1 MKAKRMLA
9 AALSAATLLTAL
21 PTALAAD
28 GSGPA
33 TRGEVCAVLVAAADD
48 YNPGVTAADVMHGDP
63 GGDLRESDPV
73 TRAEALVML
82 QRAFGGLPAPQGDNA
97 RKGYPASN
105 FTDVPAW
112 AQAELADVFASGI
125 VAGTSETTFSPD
137 DPVTMDQLDLFIHR
151 TYSLFG
157 RNLKDDFYAT
167 VNKSWLDSSVIPAGQ
182 AQNGTLAEKMYDTEP
197 LNALIRQAVAN
208 PEGEDAQRIAALY
221 NNILDW
227 DARNAAGIEPIRPYL
242 EAAEAAQSVDEVM
255 AVKKRI
261 AEDLAGNF
269 LAGFSLSGDAR
280 DSTRYTVGFS
290 AFSPSQTKEVY
301 AADSGSQKDAYLA
314 YVQKL
319 FEIGGADAQSA
330 AADAQRIWEMEK
342 ELSTHALDRQDQG
355 NVDLTYNVYTMDELK
370 ALFPTL
376 DLDDIYAQSGL
387 ARSDDQIIVSD
398 VGLLE
403 ASPKYFTEEHLDDL
417 KAYLR
422 LSILAGY
429 GGYLSRDFQ
438 DASNAYQEAFLGI
451 SGTLSDEAMATQLVQ
466 QYLSDELG
474 RLYAAEYFSE
484 EAKADV
490 EDMVYDFID
499 IYKDRI
505 RSLKWMSDTTKAK
518 AIEKLD
524 ALGVKVGYPDEGKW
538 NDYFKG
544 VTLKTADEGGSYFDN
559 IITMMKAQQQMLIKW
574 QNQPV
579 NKDLWPMAAYT
590 VNACYVS
597 TSNEIVFPAGILQA
611 PLYDVNASREQNLG
625 GIGYVIAHE
634 ITHAFDNNGAK
645 FDKNGNATD
654 WWTPED
660 YAAFQQLCD
669 DVVSYYDG
677 IEAAPG
683 ITCNGSLTLS
693 ENIADLGAAQ
703 CILEAAQ
710 REEDPDLETMFR
722 SIANTWCSTMP
733 RDTAAYYATLDV
745 HAQDKLRANRVLQTL
760 DEFYTT
766 FGITEG
772 DGMWVAPKDRVSIW

>member
-1 MKAKRMLA
+1 MKAKQLLA
-9 AALSAATLLTAL
+9 AALSAATLLTSL
-21 PTALAAD
+21 PAALAAD
-28 GSGPA
+28 GSAPA
-33 TRGEVCAVLVAAADD
+33 TRSEVCAALVAAADD

-63 GGDLRESDPV
+63 NGDLRENDPV

-112 AQAELADVFASGI
+112 AQAELTDVFASGI
-125 VAGTSETTFSPD
+125 VAGTSATTFSPD
-137 DPVTMDQLDLFIHR
+137 APVTMDQLDLFIHR
-151 TYSLFG
+151 TYTLFG
-157 RNLKDDFYAT
+157 SNLKDDFYAT

-182 AQNGTLAEKMYDTEP
+182 AQTGTLAEKMYDTEP

-208 PEGEDAQRIAALY
+208 PAGEDAQRIAALY
-221 NNILDW
+221 TNILDW

-242 EAAEAAQSVDEVM
+242 EAAESAQSVDEVM
-255 AVKKRI
+255 AVKKQI
-261 AEDLAGNF
+261 AEDLAGNL
-269 LAGFSLSGDAR
+269 LAGFSLSADAK

-290 AFSPSQTKEVY
+290 AFSPSLTKEVY
-301 AADSGSQKDAYLA
+301 AADSGSQKDAYLT
-314 YVQKL
+314 YIQTL

-330 AADAQRIWEMEK
+330 AADARRIWEMEK
-342 ELSTHALDRQDQG
+342 ELSTHALDRQDMS

-376 DLDDIYAQSGL
+376 DLDDLYAQSGL

-398 VGLLE
+398 VRLLE

-438 DASNAYQEAFLGI
+438 DAADAYQEAFLGI

-499 IYKDRI
+499 IYADRI
-505 RSLKWMSDTTKAK
+505 RSLDWMSDATKQK

-544 VTLKTADEGGSYFDN
+544 VTLKTVAEGGSYFDN
-559 IITMMKAQQQMLIKW
+559 IITMMKAQEQMLIEW
-574 QNQPV
+574 QSKPV

-590 VNACYVS
+590 VNACYVP

-645 FDKNGNATD
+645 FDKDGNAAD
-654 WWTPED
+654 WWTAED

-669 DVVSYYDG
+669 EVTAYYDG
-677 IEAAPG
+677 VEAAPG
-683 ITCNGSLTLS
+683 ITCNGALTLS

-703 CILEAAQ
+703 CILAAAQ
-710 REEDPDLETMFR
+710 REDHPDLETLFR
-722 SIANTWCSTMP
+722 AMANTWCSTMS

-772 DGMWVAPKDRVSIW
+772 DGMWVSPEDRVAIW

>member
-1 MKAKRMLA
+1 MNAKRLLA
-9 AALSAATLLTAL
+9 AALSAATLLAAL
-21 PTALAAD
+21 PAALAAD
-28 GSGPA
+28 QTTPA
-33 TRGEVCAVLVAAADD
+33 TRGEVCAALVAAADD

-63 GGDLRESDPV
+63 DGSLRENDPV

-82 QRAFGGLPAPQGDNA
+82 QRAFDGLPAPQGDNA
-97 RKGYPASN
+97 RKGYPSSN

-112 AQAELADVFASGI
+112 AAEELADVFASGI

-137 DPVTMDQLDLFIHR
+137 EYVTMEQLDRFIHR
-151 TYSLFG
+151 TYALFG
-157 RNLKDDFYAT
+157 SNLRDDFYAA
-167 VNKSWLDSSVIPAGQ
+167 VNKTWLDSSVIPAGQ
-182 AQNGTLAEKMYDTEP
+182 TQNGTLAEKMYDTAP
-197 LNALIRQAVAN
+197 LHALIQDAAAN

-221 NNILDW
+221 TNILDW
-227 DARNAAGIEPIRPYL
+227 DARNAAGIEPIRLYL
-242 EAAEAAQSVDEVM
+242 EAAEAAQSVEDVM
-255 AVKKRI
+255 AVKKQI
-261 AEDLAGNF
+261 AEDLAGNL
-269 LAGFSLSGDAR
+269 LAGFSLSADAK

-290 AFSPSQTKEVY
+290 AFSPSLTKEVY
-301 AADSGSQKDAYLA
+301 AADSGSQKDAYLT
-314 YVQKL
+314 YIRTLYQ
-319 FEIGGADAQSA
+319 IGGADAESA
-330 AADAQRIWEMEK
+330 AADAQRVWEMEK
-342 ELSTHALDRQDQG
+342 ELSTHALDRQDYG
-355 NVDLTYNVYTMDELK
+355 NVDLTYHVYTMGELK

-376 DLDDIYAQSGL
+376 DLDDLYAQSGL
-387 ARSDDQIIVSD
+387 ARSDGQIIVSD

-403 ASPKYFTEEHLDDL
+403 ASPKYFTEAHLDDL

-438 DASNAYQEAFLGI
+438 DAANAYQEAFLGV
-451 SGTLSDEAMATQLVQ
+451 SGTMSDEDTATQLIQ

-474 RLYAAEYFSE
+474 RLYAQAYFSE

-505 RSLKWMSDTTKAK
+505 RSLDWMSDATKAK

-544 VTLKTADEGGSYFDN
+544 VTLKTAAEGGSYFDN
-559 IITMMKAQQQMLIKW
+559 IITLMKAQEQMLIAW

-590 VNACYVS
+590 VNACYVPAN
-597 TSNEIVFPAGILQA
+597 NEIVFPAGILQA

-645 FDKNGNATD
+645 YDKDGNAAD
-654 WWTPED
+654 WWTAED
-660 YAAFQQLCD
+660 EAAFQKLCGE
-669 DVVSYYDG
+669 VVAYYDG
-677 IEAAPG
+677 VEAAPG
-683 ITCNGSLTLS
+683 IACSGALTLS

-703 CILEAAQ
+703 CIVEAAR
-710 REEDPDLETMFR
+710 REPDPDFETLFR
-722 SIANTWCSTMP
+722 AVANTWCSTMS
-733 RDTAAYYATLDV
+733 RGTAAYYATLDV
-745 HAQDKLRANRVLQTL
+745 HAQDKLRVNRVLQSI
-760 DEFYTT
+760 DAFYTT

-772 DGMWVAPKDRVSIW
+772 DGMWVAPEDRVSIW